1 MDEQQEKD
9 EKKIIKISVRNLVE
23 FILREGDIDNRHG
36 RTASPEA
43 MWEGSRI
50 HKRIQKSKGA
60 NYHAEVPLKI
70 ELSEGDYT
78 LAIEGRADGI
88 EITCDGERQPD
99 FSDNFNHLAVE
110 EGMHVTIDEIKGIY
124 MNLDALDE
132 AVGVHRA
139 QAMCYAYIYAL
150 QHDLAEI
157 SVQLTYCNLD
167 TIELTKTA
175 FLGNLKY
182 FRETFSFAELAEWF
196 TRLTDEY
203 KKWADFQFAWQNLR
217 QASIK
222 KLEFPY
228 AYRKGQKELASDVY
242 RTIARRKN
250 LFIQAPTGVG
260 KTISTVFPAVKAV
273 GEGLGDKIFYLTA
286 KTITGTVAK
295 EAFELLR
302 TRGYQAKIIQ
312 LTAKEKLCLCE
323 EMDCNPVHC
332 PYAKG
337 HYDRVNDAVYNL
349 LQKEDVFTREVI
361 LEQAREYRVC
371 PFEMSLDTATWADDI
386 IGDYN
391 YVFDPNVYLKRFF
404 AEGTRGDYI
413 FLVDEAHNLV
423 ERSRE
428 MYSAIIYKEDFLL
441 AKKIL
446 KKYGQAKLMREL
458 EKCNRVLLSYK
469 RECEKYVIYESIGN
483 FAFDLMNVASDLDE
497 FLQKA
502 PEFPERKDL
511 SEFYLNLRNFLNIY
525 ELLDDHYVVYAE
537 HEQDGRFKLKL
548 YCVDPSKNLQ
558 ERINKGNA
566 TIFFSATLLP
576 VGYYKS
582 LLSTETDNY
591 AVYAKTA
598 FREEQKLLLLGNDVS
613 SKYTRRSAGEF
624 ERIASYV
631 KKTTDAKKGNYMVFF
646 PSYKMMEQVCDVFLE
661 KCQSDPSCETE
672 TLIQQPG
679 MKEEE
684 RESFLQAFSEELSGE
699 RKGSLAA
706 FCVMGGIFGEG
717 IDLKNE
723 QLIGAIVVGTGLP
736 QISNEREILMGY
748 FEKRLGAGFD
758 YAYRYPGMNKVLQA
772 AGRVIRTVEDV
783 GVIELLDERFLQS
796 EYRALFPREW
806 ERQTVCR
813 IDTVEKYLEEFWN
826 RS

>member
-1 MDEQQEKD
+1 
-9 EKKIIKISVRNLVE
+9 
-23 FILREGDIDNRHG
+23 
-36 RTASPEA
+36 
-43 MWEGSRI
+43 
-50 HKRIQKSKGA
+50 
-60 NYHAEVPLKI
+60 
-70 ELSEGDYT
+70 
-78 LAIEGRADGI
+78 
-88 EITCDGERQPD
+88 
-99 FSDNFNHLAVE
+99 
-110 EGMHVTIDEIKGIY
+110 
-124 MNLDALDE
+124 
-132 AVGVHRA
+132 
-139 QAMCYAYIYAL
+139 
-150 QHDLAEI
+150 
-157 SVQLTYCNLD
+157 
-167 TIELTKTA
+167 
-175 FLGNLKY
+175 
-182 FRETFSFAELAEWF
+182 
-196 TRLTDEY
+196 
-203 KKWADFQFAWQNLR
+203 
-217 QASIK
+217 
-222 KLEFPY
+222 
-228 AYRKGQKELASDVY
+228 
-242 RTIARRKN
+242 
-250 LFIQAPTGVG
+250 
-260 KTISTVFPAVKAV
+260 
-273 GEGLGDKIFYLTA
+273 
-286 KTITGTVAK
+286 
-295 EAFELLR
+295 
-302 TRGYQAKIIQ
+302 
-312 LTAKEKLCLCE
+312 
-323 EMDCNPVHC
+323 
-332 PYAKG
+332 
-337 HYDRVNDAVYNL
+337 
-349 LQKEDVFTREVI
+349 
-361 LEQAREYRVC
+361 
-371 PFEMSLDTATWADDI
+371 
-386 IGDYN
+386 
-391 YVFDPNVYLKRFF
+391 
-404 AEGTRGDYI
+404 
-413 FLVDEAHNLV
+413 
-423 ERSRE
+423 
-428 MYSAIIYKEDFLL
+428 
-441 AKKIL
+441 
-446 KKYGQAKLMREL
+446 
-458 EKCNRVLLSYK
+458 
-469 RECEKYVIYESIGN
+469 
-483 FAFDLMNVASDLDE
+483 MNVASDLDE

-736 QISNEREILMGY
+736 QISNELEILMGY